1 MITGVVA
8 SRYAVILTS
17 PASDLMHNVCSMF
30 LKYVVKF
37 SALGF
42 SPEADISFKK
52 TPKFQGNKSVNEPI
66 HSLKKFQF
74 LLIN

>member
-17 PASDLMHNVCSMF
+17 LASDLMHNVCSMF

-37 SALGF
+37 SPLGF
-42 SPEADISFKK
+42 SPEADIS
-52 TPKFQGNKSVNEPI
+52 
-66 HSLKKFQF
+66 LKKPPK
-74 LLIN
+74 ISR